1 MTQTANT
8 NERIAADDSGAAAPE
23 ATRDL
28 TGLRRI
34 TLFAIAFAALVFAY
48 YVVADQTT
56 PFSSDARVQAF
67 VIRMAPEVAGQV
79 LNVDVTDNARV
90 ARGAT
95 LFRLDPTPFAIAV
108 AQAQA
113 KLAQVGQSI
122 GASTAAVDVA
132 EAALD
137 EARATE
143 TNVRAQ
149 TARVFD
155 LVKRGVY
162 AAARQDQATAQL
174 DEAHARVVR
183 AEADVARAREQLGPA
198 GENNPQIQEAIAALD
213 KARFDL
219 SKTTVTAPSDGV
231 VTSLQLA
238 GGQVITAGQ
247 PAMTFISVTD
257 VWLLASIRENSLGVL
272 APGQRAEVVLDVLPG
287 RVFEATVSS
296 VGWGIASGAV
306 DPATGLPKPSTE
318 TGWLTDPEHFPVQL
332 AFDPQNLPRG
342 ARYGSKAAVM
352 VYADDNAPMN
362 ALGWLRIRLIAAL
375 TYVS

>member
-1 MTQTANT
+1 MTQTT
-8 NERIAADDSGAAAPE
+8 GTDQRIAADDDRVAAPG

-34 TLFAIAFAALVFAY
+34 TLFAIAFAAFVFVY

-79 LNVDVTDNARV
+79 LNVDVTDNLRV
-90 ARGAT
+90 TRGDT

-149 TARVFD
+149 AARVFD

-174 DEAHARVVR
+174 DEARARVVR
-183 AEADVARAREQLGPA
+183 AEADVARAREELGPE
-198 GENNPQIQEAIAALD
+198 GESNPQIQEAIAALD

-219 SKTTVTAPSDGV
+219 SNTTVTAPSDGV
-231 VTSLQLA
+231 VTNLQLA
-238 GGQVITAGQ
+238 GGQVVTAGQ

-257 VWLLASIRENSLGVL
+257 VWLLASIRENSLSVL

-287 RVFEATVSS
+287 RVFAATVSS
-296 VGWGIASGAV
+296 IGWGIASGSV
-306 DPATGLPKPSTE
+306 DPATGLPKPSTD
-318 TGWLTDPEHFPVQL
+318 TGWLTDPEHFPVQF
-332 AFDPQNLPRG
+332 AFDPENLPRG
-342 ARYGSKAAVM
+342 ARYGSKAVVI
-352 VYADDNAPMN
+352 VYAGDNALMD
-362 ALGWLRIRLIAAL
+362 AIGWLRIRLIAAL